1 MNLKAYEPLSI
12 ENRKQLFIDKR
23 FIQDSEDVSLTMNPP
38 YMGEDPVLIP
48 DRPWEVRI
56 GGYNTVIK
64 EDGLF
69 RMWYD
74 FTPPENDPSGITRGV
89 AYAESNDGI
98 NWVKPDIGLVE
109 ICGNKNN
116 NVVIPR
122 IPNAPRGETEG
133 GTVLLDTNP
142 DCLPDERYKFWTKIQ
157 HIPEEDTARGMTGAF
172 WQMYSSDGI
181 YWNVYPDRIDTP
193 KCDTQNVP
201 FWDDRINKYVGY
213 GRTRNPYK
221 GFKVRGVGRIES
233 TNFHDWS
240 EMEEVFRAEEDDWR
254 MIPSPECA
262 DRIGG
267 YVDVY
272 TNAASKYPYAED
284 VYLML
289 PSFLYHWECVEL
301 VSGHGDEAQDMHIN
315 YPDTS
320 DIRLLTSRDGI
331 SWDQAPGK
339 QPFLRVGLSG
349 GSRSRQLYTAPGFIR
364 VKDELWNY
372 CYGSNKNHSGQFDTG
387 TSDNTSD
394 RVKEGIF
401 INKSRLDGFI
411 SVDLPYGGGW
421 ILTPPIKFTGTEL
434 ELNIDTS
441 AGGLASVEI
450 QDINGNII
458 DGFSNDECE
467 PINGNSTSMK
477 VRFKN
482 NKNLL
487 NLSVKPIRIKVTA
500 YDTKLYSFQFS

>member
-1 MNLKAYEPLSI
+1 MQNKNIIDI
-12 ENRKQLFIDKR
+12 ENHKQLFIDKR
-23 FIQDSEDVSLTMNPP
+23 FIQDSDNVSLTMNPP
-38 YMGEDPVLIP
+38 YMAEDPILIA
-48 DRPWEVRI
+48 DRPWEVHI

-74 FTPPENDPSGITRGV
+74 FIPPENDPSGITRGV

-142 DCLPDERYKFWTKIQ
+142 DCLPDERYKFWTKIRG
-157 HIPEEDTARGMTGAF
+157 IPDEDTARGMTGAF

-181 YWNVYPDRIDTP
+181 YWNVYPDRIDTAA
-193 KCDTQNVP
+193 CDTQNVP

-394 RVKEGIF
+394 RIKEGIF

-482 NKNLL
+482 KKNLL

>member
-1 MNLKAYEPLSI
+1 MQNKNVI
-12 ENRKQLFIDKR
+12 EIGTRKQLFIDQR

-142 DCLPDERYKFWTKIQ
+142 DCLPDERYKFWTKIRG
-157 HIPEEDTARGMTGAF
+157 IPDEDTARGMTGAF

-181 YWNVYPDRIDTP
+181 YWNVYPDRIDTAA
-193 KCDTQNVP
+193 CDTQNVP

-339 QPFLRVGLSG
+339 QPFLRIGLSG

-394 RVKEGIF
+394 RIKEGIF

-487 NLSVKPIRIKVTA
+487 NLSEKPIRIKVTA

>member
-1 MNLKAYEPLSI
+1 
-12 ENRKQLFIDKR
+12 
-23 FIQDSEDVSLTMNPP
+23 
-38 YMGEDPVLIP
+38 
-48 DRPWEVRI
+48 
-56 GGYNTVIK
+56 
-64 EDGLF
+64 
-69 RMWYD
+69 MWYD

-98 NWVKPDIGLVE
+98 NWVKPDLGLVE

-142 DCLPDERYKFWTKIQ
+142 DCLPDERYKFWTKIRG
-157 HIPEEDTARGMTGAF
+157 IPDEDTARGMTGAC

-193 KCDTQNVP
+193 KCDTQYVP

-339 QPFLRVGLSG
+339 KPFLRVGLSG

-394 RVKEGIF
+394 RIKEGIF

-487 NLSVKPIRIKVTA
+487 NLSEKPIRIKVTA
-500 YDTKLYSFQFS
+500 YDSKLYSFQFS